1 MVDPVVCVELMPGDV
16 LEPLSDA
23 GIVVASVVSPSG
35 DVDALIIVSSPAAHA
50 RSDRA
55 TQPST
60 LRAFMDTAYHTGR
73 MSFEDRAIAEVLA
86 EHRILEHVVRWC
98 IATGREIGAVVVQDE
113 FTHDVVVKWS
123 DGVWLVYDC
132 T

>member
-1 MVDPVVCVELMPGDV
+1 
-16 LEPLSDA
+16 
-23 GIVVASVVSPSG
+23 
-35 DVDALIIVSSPAAHA
+35 
-50 RSDRA
+50 
-55 TQPST
+55 
-60 LRAFMDTAYHTGR
+60 MDTAYHTGR

-113 FTHDVVVKWS
+113 FTHDFVVKWD